1 MTYFMS
7 KLTRALSFD
16 DALSQPVTPSL
27 SGKSLDMR
35 LIGAALVLIFVVS
48 SSFAAF
54 HKDVTKGFDELAH
67 ISYVAELQAKPQ
79 GVGLDHLRM
88 LDASSFGYTATPS
101 YLNHPPA
108 YYRAMAALGPK
119 VEGAPGSIVWYR
131 LMNIAVAALGL
142 ALLFALSLSI
152 ALSATEALILLVS
165 LFCIPVLP
173 ALAGSVNNDNAGFLA
188 GALVLFGSW
197 RFLGSGRT
205 PDLGTA
211 LLGLVIAGAAKL
223 TALMLCG
230 SFLFLLF
237 LLARPKMSRFQ
248 WSLTMAAIAL
258 AAIPLLTV
266 WIDYGSPAPDTPG
279 QHALLVDGSNVA
291 GWAGRP
297 RLSAVG
303 YAGHFVSEFIAG
315 WKPLLTERTPLQ
327 AFMLLLPSFT
337 IMLAAA
343 GIVRMVQALLRPKR
357 APSETVFVVAGS
369 AAIAATFL
377 VHMAF
382 SYRRHLETGWM
393 MDAYP
398 RYYLPLAFI
407 IPLAALMLVRSID
420 APGAKRTAGGFLL
433 GAPILFGLFG

>member
-1 MTYFMS
+1 MVYFMS
-7 KLTRALSFD
+7 KLHRALPID
-16 DALSQPVTPSL
+16 EALRQPVAPFL

-35 LIGAALVLIFVVS
+35 LIGAALILIFVIS
-48 SSFAAF
+48 SSFAAV

-67 ISYVAELQAKPQ
+67 ISYIAELQAKPQ
-79 GVGLDHLRM
+79 GARLDQLRM
-88 LDASSFGYTATPS
+88 LDASSFRYTATPS

-119 VEGAPGSIVWYR
+119 VEGAPGSIIWYR
-131 LMNIAVAALGL
+131 LMNVAVAALGL
-142 ALLFALSLSI
+142 ALLFALSLSM

-188 GALVLFGSW
+188 GALVLSGSW
-197 RFLGSGRT
+197 RFLGRGRT
-205 PDLGTA
+205 ADLGTA
-211 LLGLVIAGAAKL
+211 LLGLIIAGAAKL

-237 LLARPKMSRFQ
+237 ILARPKMSRVQ
-248 WSLTMAAIAL
+248 WSITIGAIAL
-258 AAIPLLTV
+258 AAIPLLAL
-266 WIDYGSPAPDTPG
+266 WIAYGSPAPDTPG

-291 GWAGRP
+291 GWASRP
-297 RLSAVG
+297 RLAPVD
-303 YAGHFVSEFIAG
+303 YAAHFLSDFIAG
-315 WKPLLTERTPLQ
+315 WKPLLADRTPVQ
-327 AFMLLLPSFT
+327 AFMLLLPSLT

-343 GIVRMVQALLRPKR
+343 GVLRALPALLRLNMA
-357 APSETVFVVAGS
+357 APEAMFAVAGS

-407 IPLAALMLVRSID
+407 VPLAALMFVRSID
-420 APGAKRTAGGFLL
+420 APAAKRTVAGFLV